1 MDKLLLFVKKILGT
15 LKSLLKRRFF
25 LILLIIISAAVALV
39 FLFPYEKFLSPS
51 QHSTPTTGKALT
63 IVAPPEA
70 FGHEKSFSVTKV
82 TSEEIASFS
91 GFSPF
96 VGDIYSVTPSDGIDE
111 FAMFPIKIRYYLPSK
126 FYFGEQYANVRLA
139 YIPLSASGVYRI
151 LGGAEINMDERGPY
165 IEAQAFHASKIGL
178 IADVPEKQLLGL
190 SLIKDNPE
198 SVEPVLLL
206 VPGADANFIGYVSS
220 LDSLK
225 TNLWSEA
232 FPTRTI
238 MYYSYPVSSTK
249 SKLYVDSFKHFSRE
263 KGINSVILF
272 EAEKLAAELKR
283 LSGVEF
289 DIVAHGIGGLIARAA
304 IEMHPEIKNI
314 RKIALLSVPNLGTN
328 IPNPVYYGSL
338 LYNKSSQVLSSIW
351 NVEIPVVEGM
361 KSHILTYIESIGP
374 LYKEILP
381 NSETLRMISSFQ
393 MRKDIEYL
401 FASGNNPPMSIDVT
415 GTELE
420 KFYPEL
426 ISSKGDGI
434 VSHASALLE
443 GTNTVIFDGS
453 FFDFYTSQTFFEKLK
468 TFLRYTPPEVP
479 PYESDSYPEKLPDEK
494 SSSNQESYSER
505 VDTEE
510 NKEWMIEVP
519 ESFSFGNIVKEK
531 SSISANNLI
540 TAGIVNDTLY
550 LIKEDGVYQGEKLL
564 LSGNIRYF
572 HRPAHD
578 IISFLD
584 SSSRP
589 VFIDTGGIHI
599 SQPIN
604 ISGNIQDILVTPSDV
619 YTIVK
624 DNSSLT
630 VLKKSE
636 EKWEK
641 LLNTKGEYGTFV
653 DSSEGI
659 FILTNSEIYQMG
671 NGTFLKLLDS
681 SQIQDK
687 NESVDFESCSRYGS
701 ILMVGLRTHSL
712 IVFNLQNKHYVRIAE
727 GWIDA
732 KKILQTDSH
741 IIIIGSKS
749 MNFIDKTS
757 MTLLEVT
764 QPFNTQIEDAFV
776 QSSEIYLIFKDHIR
790 NYSLSNGDVGE

>member
-1 MDKLLLFVKKILGT
+1 MEKLLLFVKKIPGT
-15 LKSLLKRRFF
+15 LKSLLRRRFF
-25 LILLIIISAAVALV
+25 LILLIIVSAVVALV

-51 QHSTPTTGKALT
+51 KHSTSTTEKALT
-63 IVAPPEA
+63 IIAPPEA
-70 FGHEKSFSVTKV
+70 FGHEKSFSITKV
-82 TSEEIASFS
+82 TSEEIASFN

-96 VGDIYSVTPSDGIDE
+96 AGDIYSVTPSDGIDE
-111 FAMFPIKIRYYLPSK
+111 FAVSPIKMRYYLPSK
-126 FYFGEQYANVRLA
+126 LYFGEQYANVRLA

-151 LGGAEINMDERGPY
+151 LGGAEIDMDEKGPY

-190 SLIKDNPE
+190 SLINDNPE

-220 LDSLK
+220 LNSLK
-225 TNLWSEA
+225 ANFWSEA

-249 SKLYVDSFKHFSRE
+249 SKLYVDGFKQFSRE

-351 NVEIPVVEGM
+351 NIEIPVIEGM

-381 NSETLRMISSFQ
+381 NSETLRMISSLQ

-401 FASGNNPPMSIDVT
+401 FASGSNPPMSIDVT

-426 ISSKGDGI
+426 ISTKGDGI
-434 VSHASALLE
+434 VSHASALLK
-443 GTNTVIFDGS
+443 GANTAVFDGS
-453 FFDFYTSQTFFEKLK
+453 FFDFYTSRTFFEKLK
-468 TFLRYTPPEVP
+468 MFLKHTPPEVP
-479 PYESDSYPEKLPDEK
+479 PYESDSYPEKLPDKK
-494 SSSNQESYSER
+494 SSSDQETYSEPAS
-505 VDTEE
+505 DES
-510 NKEWMIEVP
+510 KEWIIKVP
-519 ESFSFGNIVKEK
+519 ESFSFGNVMKEK
-531 SSISANNLI
+531 SSIPANNLI
-540 TAGIVNDTLY
+540 TAGMVNDTLY
-550 LIKEDGVYQGEKLL
+550 LVKEDGVYQGEKLL
-564 LSGNIRYF
+564 LSGYIRFF
-572 HRPAHD
+572 HRPGHN

-584 SSSRP
+584 SNSRP
-589 VFIDTGGIHI
+589 VFIDTRGTHI
-599 SQPIN
+599 SEPIN
-604 ISGNIQDILVTPSDV
+604 ISNNIQDVLVTPTDI
-619 YTIVK
+619 YAIVK
-624 DNSSLT
+624 NNSSLT
-630 VLKKSE
+630 VLRKSGE
-636 EKWEK
+636 RWEK
-641 LLNTKGEYGTFV
+641 LLNTRGEYGTFV

-659 FILTNSEIYQMG
+659 FIVTNSEIYQMD

-681 SQIQDK
+681 SQIQYK
-687 NESVDFESCSRYGS
+687 NESVDFESCFRYGS

-712 IVFNLQNKHYVRIAE
+712 IVFNLESKHYVRIAE
-727 GWIDA
+727 GWVDA
-732 KKILQTDSH
+732 KKILQTASH

-757 MTLLEVT
+757 MSLLEVT

-776 QSSEIYLIFKDHIR
+776 QSSDIYLIFKDHIR
-790 NYSLSNGDVGE
+790 NYSLNDGDVGE